1 MHLYDEARKKL
12 KSIKS
17 NENILTYRNNV
28 TKLEVKILSL
38 CSTLKKQFNNIETE
52 TLIKSDKI
60 MLKLE
65 SGPSQVHYKKIVNK
79 LNL

>member
-17 NENILTYRNNV
+17 NENILTYRNIV
-28 TKLEVKILSL
+28 TKLEVKIWSL
-38 CSTLKKQFNNIETE
+38 CTTLKKQVKNIETE

-65 SGPSQVHYKKIVNK
+65 SRPSQVHYKKIANK

>member
-17 NENILTYRNNV
+17 NENILTYRNIV

-38 CSTLKKQFNNIETE
+38 YSTLKKQFNNIETE